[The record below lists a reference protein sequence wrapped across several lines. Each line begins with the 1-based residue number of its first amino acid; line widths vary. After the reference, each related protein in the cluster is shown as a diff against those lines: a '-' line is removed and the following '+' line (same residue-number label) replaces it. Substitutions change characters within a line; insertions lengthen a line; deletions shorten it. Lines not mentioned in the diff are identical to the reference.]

1 MMFEQCLSSY
11 FHQKMTSLVESKSPT
26 FRGNQQNHIASLDPY
41 QLYPH
46 YHHIHPYIIYI
57 YTHIHVIY
65 TPYIL
70 SAKLLLLYTNYLKKQ
85 LTNSMPSEDHM
96 YNKNII

>member
-1 MMFEQCLSSY
+1 
-11 FHQKMTSLVESKSPT
+11 MTSLVESKSPT

-57 YTHIHVIY
+57 YTHTCHIY
-65 TPYIL
+65 TIYSIRKITTIIYQL
-70 SAKLLLLYTNYLKKQ
+70 SKKQ